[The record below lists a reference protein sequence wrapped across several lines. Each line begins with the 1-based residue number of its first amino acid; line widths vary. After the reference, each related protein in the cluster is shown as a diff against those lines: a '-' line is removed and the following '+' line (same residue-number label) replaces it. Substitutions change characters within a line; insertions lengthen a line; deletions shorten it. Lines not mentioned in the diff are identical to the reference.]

1 MQAVATNIQDKYGK
15 EVILAETSY
24 CYTSE
29 DGDGFGNSLVGIDDL
44 VEGYAATVQSQAT
57 MIRDI
62 CAAANEVGVLGVFY
76 WEVGAMPLW
85 IAPEQV
91 RLIPIA
97 DRHLDYTYEVL
108 HQLQA
113 AGLRCEVDSRAEK
126 VGYKIR
132 QAVVEK
138 VPYMIT
144 IGDNEVEQKTVAV
157 RSRKNGD
164 LGSMTMPEL
173 LAKLKEEVE
182 TKAK

>member
-1 MQAVATNIQDKYGK
+1 ML
-15 EVILAETSY
+15 LAHRFGMYYTDTDGQKKLPYIIHRTSLG
-24 CYTSE
+24 CYERT
-29 DGDGFGNSLVGIDDL
+29 LA
-44 VEGYAATVQSQAT
+44 Y
-57 MIRDI
+57 MIEHF
-62 CAAANEVGVLGVFY
+62 A
-76 WEVGAMPLW
+76 GAMPLW

-132 QAVVEK
+132 QAVLEK

-164 LGSMTMPEL
+164 LGSMQLDDL
-173 LAKLKEEVE
+173 LAKLKEEVD